1 MPTLTITQG
10 TLPDLTDVLAL
21 LQMSG
26 LSGSGVPGQIANFL
40 IAREG
45 GRAVAVAGL
54 EDHGV
59 AGLIRSVASH
69 PGWRSRGL
77 STTLVRAL
85 IDRSRALGHQAVY
98 LRTATA
104 EGYFTRFGFRRATLE
119 EVMPAVLAS
128 DQFQGEECSSTAIMV
143 LEFANPEAQY

>member
-10 TLPDLTDVLAL
+10 TTADLNDVLAL

-26 LSGSGVPGQIANFL
+26 LSGSAVAGQIASFL
-40 IAREG
+40 IAREE
-45 GRAVAVAGL
+45 GRIVAVAGL
-54 EDHGV
+54 EDHGAV
-59 AGLIRSVASH
+59 GLIRSVASH

-77 STTLVRAL
+77 ATTLVRAL
-85 IDRSRALGHQAVY
+85 IERSRTLGHQAVY

-104 EGYFTRFGFRRATLE
+104 EGYFTRFGFRRVTLE

-128 DQFQGEECSSTAIMV
+128 GQFRGEECDSTTIMV
-143 LEFANPEAQY
+143 LEFGAPKP

>member
-10 TLPDLTDVLAL
+10 TSADLKDVLAL

-26 LSGSGVPGQIANFL
+26 LSGSGVAGQIASFL
-40 IAREG
+40 IARED

-77 STTLVRAL
+77 ATTLVRAL
-85 IDRSRALGHQAVY
+85 IDRSCALGHQAAY

-104 EGYFTRFGFRRATLE
+104 EGYFTRFGFRRVTLE

-128 DQFQGEECSSTAIMV
+128 DQFQDEECSSTTIMA
-143 LEFANPEAQY
+143 LEFASPEAKY

>member
-1 MPTLTITQG
+1 MPTLTISQG
-10 TLPDLTDVLAL
+10 TCADLNDVLAL

-26 LSGSGVPGQIANFL
+26 LSGSGVPGQIVNFL
-40 IAREG
+40 IARED
-45 GRAVAVAGL
+45 GRAVAIAGL

-77 STTLVRAL
+77 ATTLVRAL

-104 EGYFTRFGFRRATLE
+104 EAYFTRFGFRRVTLE
-119 EVMPAVLAS
+119 EVMPAALGS

-143 LEFANPEAQY
+143 LEY